1 MTAAFA
7 MIEPRE
13 CFIRLGGALAFAGV
27 LGINRDL
34 HHKPAGL
41 RTHGL
46 VALGAALVTLVALQL
61 AGPETGAGGAGD
73 AVIRIIQG
81 VITGVGFL
89 CGGVILHGSTPDNV
103 FGLTTAASIWL
114 AAALGIACGAGL
126 WSTAWLTT
134 GLALAVLVLGGSVE
148 RGVHKVLDRMA
159 PRDGGG
165 SGKTG

>member
-1 MTAAFA
+1 MTAVFT

-13 CFIRLGGALAFAGV
+13 VFIRLGGAVALAGV
-27 LGINRDL
+27 LGVNRDL

-46 VALGAALVTLVALQL
+46 VALGAALVTLASLQL
-61 AGPETGAGGAGD
+61 ASPDPAGAGD

-89 CGGVILHGSTPDNV
+89 CGGVILRGAGSGSV
-103 FGLTTAASIWL
+103 HGLTTAASIWL

-126 WSTAWLTT
+126 WTTAWMTT
-134 GLALAVLVLGGSVE
+134 GIALAVLVMGGTVE
-148 RGVHKVLDRMA
+148 RGVHKVLDRMM
-159 PRDGGG
+159 PREDESGGG
-165 SGKTG
+165 GKTA

>member
-13 CFIRLGGALAFAGV
+13 CFIRLGGALALAGV

-34 HHKPAGL
+34 RHKPAGL

-46 VALGAALVTLVALQL
+46 VALGAALVTLVSLQL
-61 AGPETGAGGAGD
+61 ASPDTGGAGD

-126 WSTAWLTT
+126 WTTAWLTT

-148 RGVHKVLDRMA
+148 RGVHRLLDKMM
-159 PRDGGG
+159 PGESGGG
-165 SGKTG
+165 GKTA